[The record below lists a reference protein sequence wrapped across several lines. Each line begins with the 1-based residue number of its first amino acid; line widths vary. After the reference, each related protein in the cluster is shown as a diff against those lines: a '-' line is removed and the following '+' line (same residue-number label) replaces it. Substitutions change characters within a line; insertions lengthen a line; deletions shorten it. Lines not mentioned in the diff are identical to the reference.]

1 MGNKAT
7 SRGEEAKFIDIA
19 VPGDSRVKNKEVEGI
34 EEFQFRP
41 EEIGELWKLKKVR
54 VVPIVDGALG
64 AVSDMFEKYAGKLNI
79 TIRLEVIQ
87 KAVLLGKAGILRKF
101 LAI

>member
-1 MGNKAT
+1 M
-7 SRGEEAKFIDIA
+7 EE
-19 VPGDSRVKNKEVEGI
+19 I
-34 EEFQFRP
+34 EEFQFP
-41 EEIGELWKLKKVR
+41 QKEMGELWKLEKVK

-64 AVSDMFEKYAGKLNI
+64 AVSKMFEKYAGKLKI

>member
-1 MGNKAT
+1 M
-7 SRGEEAKFIDIA
+7 EE
-19 VPGDSRVKNKEVEGI
+19 I
-34 EEFQFRP
+34 EEFQFPP
-41 EEIGELWKLKKVR
+41 EEMGELWKLEKVK

-64 AVSDMFEKYAGKLNI
+64 AVHVPEMFEKYAGKLKI
-79 TIRLEVIQ
+79 TFRLEVIQ

>member
-1 MGNKAT
+1 MK
-7 SRGEEAKFIDIA
+7 
-19 VPGDSRVKNKEVEGI
+19 
-34 EEFQFRP
+34 
-41 EEIGELWKLKKVR
+41 

-64 AVSDMFEKYAGKLNI
+64 AVSEMFEKYAGKLKI

>member
-1 MGNKAT
+1 M
-7 SRGEEAKFIDIA
+7 EE
-19 VPGDSRVKNKEVEGI
+19 I
-34 EEFQFRP
+34 EEFQFPP
-41 EEIGELWKLKKVR
+41 EDMGELWKLEKVK
-54 VVPIVDGALG
+54 VVPIVDGALE
-64 AVSDMFEKYAGKLNI
+64 AVSEMFEKYAGKLKI

>member
-1 MGNKAT
+1 M
-7 SRGEEAKFIDIA
+7 EE
-19 VPGDSRVKNKEVEGI
+19 I
-34 EEFQFRP
+34 EEFQFPP
-41 EEIGELWKLKKVR
+41 EEMGELWKLEKVK

-64 AVSDMFEKYAGKLNI
+64 AVSEMFEKYAGKI

>member
-1 MGNKAT
+1 MT
-7 SRGEEAKFIDIA
+7 
-19 VPGDSRVKNKEVEGI
+19 
-34 EEFQFRP
+34 
-41 EEIGELWKLKKVR
+41 

-79 TIRLEVIQ
+79 TIRLQVIQ